1 MPISSSV
8 LRIANLNARGST
20 RFKDDLNHIAYD
32 ACGMLEDVKD
42 FPNSLGARNIP
53 ALNALIQSRT
63 SLHTGVLRSTTHP
76 SLSVI
81 PALDATH
88 HNDARSPSPSRRSC
102 S

>member
-63 SLHTGVLRSTTHP
+63 SLHTGVLIAYWRPPLHHSPFAVRHSRPRRDP
-76 SLSVI
+76 SQ
-81 PALDATH
+81 
-88 HNDARSPSPSRRSC
+88 
-102 S
+102 